1 MMLAL
6 MTVVTMLSVTAAS
19 AQTYRY
25 VDPSGHVVYSDRP
38 PPASAKNAAQRDL
51 TANVIDTDALPFA
64 TRDAMKRHPVTL
76 YTFDCDVCRSAEA
89 MLAKRGVPH
98 AVVIVTSEEGAAKL
112 KALTGGQSAPVL
124 QVGEG
129 NIAIGYNEAR
139 WQSMLDAAGYP
150 KDAPPLRAKAPAAP
164 GGDRAA
170 AGAPTQGGAPG
181 AAPQGGAPAT
191 PTQGGAAP
199 TAPKGASPAAQPGTP
214 PAAAPSGPG
223 TGYPQ

>member
-25 VDPSGHVVYSDRP
+25 VDPSGHVIYSDRP
-38 PPASAKNAAQRDL
+38 PPASAKDATQRDL

-98 AVVIVTSEEGAAKL
+98 AVVIVTSEDGAAKL

-124 QVGEG
+124 QVGDTDV
-129 NIAIGYNEAR
+129 AIGYNEAR

-164 GGDRAA
+164 VGDRAA
-170 AGAPTQGGAPG
+170 TGAPVPG
-181 AAPQGGAPAT
+181 VTPQGGAPAA
-191 PTQGGAAP
+191 PAQGGAAP
-199 TAPKGASPAAQPGTP
+199 SAPKAASSATQPGAP
-214 PAAAPSGPG
+214 PAASTSGPG

>member
-19 AQTYRY
+19 AQTTYRY

-38 PPASAKNAAQRDL
+38 PPASAKDAAQRDL

-124 QVGEG
+124 QVGDTD
-129 NIAIGYNEAR
+129 ITIGYSEAR
-139 WQSMLDAAGYP
+139 WQAMLDAAGYP
-150 KDAPPLRAKAPAAP
+150 KDAPPLRAKA
-164 GGDRAA
+164 A
-170 AGAPTQGGAPG
+170 AGASAQGGAPG
-181 AAPQGGAPAT
+181 AAPRSGAPA
-191 PTQGGAAP
+191 AP
-199 TAPKGASPAAQPGTP
+199 AQAGSAPAAQPGTP
-214 PAAAPSGPG
+214 PATAPTGPG